1 MKRLS
6 VVLIVLALLSVAGLA
21 SAATYRAVLAWTDN
35 SNNEDGFRLERRVG
49 TGAYATLVTLP
60 AGTQSYVDD
69 GPLAEDTLYCYRIFA
84 FNAAGDSDS
93 DPATPGNQASEV
105 CANPPSAASAP
116 TAPGS
121 FQMIVITAP
130 AVP

>member
-6 VVLIVLALLSVAGLA
+6 VVLIVLAMLSVAGLA

-60 AGTQSYVDD
+60 AGTPSYVDD
-69 GPLAEDTLYCYRIFA
+69 GPLAEDTLYCYRVFA
-84 FNAAGDSDS
+84 TLGSLDSDS
-93 DPATPGNQASEV
+93 DPTTPGNQANEI
-105 CANPPSAASAP
+105 CANTPSAASAP
-116 TAPGS
+116 TAPGG
-121 FQMIVITAP
+121 FQLIVVTAP
-130 AVP
+130 